1 MDDYTEGQITVL
13 FIVVVGYAI
22 AKLNVLL
29 A

>member
-13 FIVVVGYAI
+13 IIVIVGYAI
-22 AKLNVLL
+22 TKLNILL